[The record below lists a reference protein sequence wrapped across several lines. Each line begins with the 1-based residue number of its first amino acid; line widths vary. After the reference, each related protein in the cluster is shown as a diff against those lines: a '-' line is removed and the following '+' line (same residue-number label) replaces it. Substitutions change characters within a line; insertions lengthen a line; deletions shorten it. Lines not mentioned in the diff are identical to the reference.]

1 MAMFKTTIEAVN
13 AVLKADPGITPA
25 DRARLLAL
33 LRNHGKDAGP
43 PRVPTVTENCILPR
57 AAVAMR
63 FGRSK
68 RFIDKLASA
77 GILRRV
83 KMPGRKRACGFLA
96 IEVERLMTGEG
107 VTK

>member
-1 MAMFKTTIEAVN
+1 MFKTTIEAVN

-33 LRNHGKDAGP
+33 LRNHGKDAAP

-83 KMPGRKRACGFLA
+83 KMPGRQRACGFLA